1 MLAGRQLGHDTAKA
15 PVQYLLSQDDVAQ
28 NVATTGDHGRR
39 RLVTRRFQGEQYVH
53 SVVIVT
59 LPRPPQ

>member
-1 MLAGRQLGHDTAKA
+1 MLAGRQLGHDTAKT
-15 PVQYLLSQDDVAQ
+15 PVQYLLSQDDIAQ
-28 NVATTGDHGRR
+28 NAATIGDDGRR

-59 LPRPPQ
+59 LPRPPR